1 MKILSLLL
9 LTFLLGKS
17 CEGQNKQD
25 LESAVIE
32 YTANSRG
39 FYQKISIQDQ
49 MVLISNDRSG
59 NDKAVAT
66 KIAADDWE
74 ELVVYFK
81 KIELDN
87 LSKLK
92 APTEKRFYDGAPIA
106 TFKIMFKDET
116 YKSPSFDHGF
126 PPKNIEQ
133 FVNKINSF
141 VKQKDEN

>member
-1 MKILSLLL
+1 V
-9 LTFLLGKS
+9 
-17 CEGQNKQD
+17 GQNKQD

-39 FYQKISIQDQ
+39 FYQKITIQNQ
-49 MVLISNDRSG
+49 MVLISKDRSG
-59 NDKAVAT
+59 KRKAVAT

-74 ELVVYFK
+74 ELVVCFK

-92 APTEKRFYDGAPIA
+92 APTEKRFMTVRNCY
-106 TFKIMFKDET
+106 FKITFKDET

-126 PPKNIEQ
+126 PKNIEQ
-133 FVNKINSF
+133 SVNKINSF
-141 VKQKDEN
+141 VKQKKMKIKEIQDEIVDEFSMFDD

>member
-9 LTFLLGKS
+9 LTVFL
-17 CEGQNKQD
+17 ERAARTKQAN

-39 FYQKISIQDQ
+39 FNKITIQNQ
-49 MVLISNDRSG
+49 MVLISKDRSG
-59 NDKAVAT
+59 NAKAVAT

-74 ELVVYFK
+74 ELVFE

-92 APTEKRFYDGAPIA
+92 RLP
-106 TFKIMFKDET
+106 
-116 YKSPSFDHGF
+116 KS
-126 PPKNIEQ
+126 
-133 FVNKINSF
+133 VL
-141 VKQKDEN
+141 